1 MVKPNPGDKP
11 SLLTHSDFFFL
22 ILLTISHY
30 AHYANTLYSPWKRGW
45 HRSRTVSAS
54 FGFAMPNDSWG
65 SWVPACR
72 TGTITFFARFFK
84 RTKYEGGVE
93 RETRATSEGVCHASV
108 SRPPRSSHKKKRHHL
123 RPANLSVIEH
133 HNVTVQHQ
141 REHSG

>member
-30 AHYANTLYSPWKRGW
+30 AQLFTLFTLRGNEVDTAQCRP
-45 HRSRTVSAS
+45 HSAS
-54 FGFAMPNDSWG
+54 QCLAIPEEAGYQ
-65 SWVPACR
+65 PAEQALLLFSR
-72 TGTITFFARFFK
+72 VFFK
-84 RTKYEGGVE
+84 RTKYKAGVE

-108 SRPPRSSHKKKRHHL
+108 SRPPRSSRKKKRHHL

-133 HNVTVQHQ
+133 HNLTVQHQ
-141 REHSG
+141 GEQSG